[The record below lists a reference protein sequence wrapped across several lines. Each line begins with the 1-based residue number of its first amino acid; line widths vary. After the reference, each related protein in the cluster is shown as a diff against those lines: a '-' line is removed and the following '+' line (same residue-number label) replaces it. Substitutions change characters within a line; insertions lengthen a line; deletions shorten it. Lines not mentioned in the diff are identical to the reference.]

1 MPEVSVTQGAVV
13 IGRIFPSEV
22 QGGCLGSLRYPAWP
36 LLGFGF
42 VCWVQGVSEE
52 I

>member
-1 MPEVSVTQGAVV
+1 MPEVSVTHRSCSDG
-13 IGRIFPSEV
+13 GIFPSEL
-22 QGGCLGSLRYPAWP
+22 QGGCLGSLRNSAWP

-42 VCWVQGVSEE
+42 VCWVPGVSGE